1 MKFTD
6 QEIEIIQ
13 EMVGFTDTYI
23 TTKGVDTIETI
34 VYDTTYIE
42 GYYDYRAIANEGY
55 QFAYWEVTTT
65 YNKWY

>member
-34 VYDTTYIE
+34 LKKPETI
-42 GYYDYRAIANEGY
+42 NN
-55 QFAYWEVTTT
+55 Q
-65 YNKWY
+65 K

>member
-13 EMVGFTDTYI
+13 DMVGFPDTYI

-34 VYDTTYIE
+34 LKKPETI
-42 GYYDYRAIANEGY
+42 NN
-55 QFAYWEVTTT
+55 Q
-65 YNKWY
+65 K